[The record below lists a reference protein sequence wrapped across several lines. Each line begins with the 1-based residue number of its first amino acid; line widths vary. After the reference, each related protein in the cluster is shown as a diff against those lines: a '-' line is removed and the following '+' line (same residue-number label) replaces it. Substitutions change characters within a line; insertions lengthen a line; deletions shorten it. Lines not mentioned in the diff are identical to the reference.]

1 MDILH
6 KINAYYSMS
15 IEIFGFFKYKISH
28 IISPDAEFLAA
39 FNMRVSASIIRL
51 TNYWYRPTL
60 DDSLSKAEN

>member
-1 MDILH
+1 
-6 KINAYYSMS
+6 MS

-51 TNYWYRPTL
+51 INYWYRPTL